1 MKQIVWL
8 SVTVFIMALTS
19 TRAADAK
26 ENWEKNCL
34 KCHGADGKGQTKLG
48 KKAEVK
54 DLTDPK
60 IQASFTDEKAFKA
73 IKEGIKEGNKIKMQ
87 PVTNL
92 TDEDIKALVS
102 YLRSFKK

>member
-1 MKQIVWL
+1 MKKIILLTVVAFIV
-8 SVTVFIMALTS
+8 ALTT

-34 KCHGADGKGQTKLG
+34 KCHGPDGKGQTKLG
-48 KKAEVK
+48 KKAQVK

-60 IQASFTDEKAFKA
+60 VQGAFTDEKAFKE
-73 IKEGIKEGNKIKMQ
+73 IKDGIKDGEKIKMQ

>member
-1 MKQIVWL
+1 MKKIILLTVAAFIV
-8 SVTVFIMALTS
+8 ALTS

-34 KCHGADGKGQTKLG
+34 KCHGPDGKGQTKLG
-48 KKAEVK
+48 KKAQVK

-60 IQASFTDEKAFKA
+60 VQGSLTDEKAFKS
-73 IKEGIKEGNKIKMQ
+73 IKDGIKDGEKVKMQ

-92 TDEDIKALVS
+92 TDDDIKALVS